1 MWYLYTMDY
10 DSATKKNKIMPFSA
24 TWMDLKIIM
33 LSEVSERQ
41 TSYVITYVWN
51 LKKKEY
57 K

>member
-1 MWYLYTMDY
+1 MDY
-10 DSATKKNKIMPFSA
+10 HSATKKNKIMPFSA